1 MLYKKTLLHKNA
13 ACSKYPTNDALKSNF
28 SPNISAQY
36 MLDNT

>member
-1 MLYKKTLLHKNA
+1 MLYKKTLYKNA
-13 ACSKYPTNDALKSNF
+13 ASPKYPTNDALKSNF